1 MMTEHVLWYRRPAES
16 WNEALPLG
24 NGSLGA
30 MCFGGVTDALLR
42 LNDETVWSGSPAS
55 ELASPIVTA
64 DEARDAL
71 AAARQAV
78 AEGHEDE
85 ADRQVRRLQ
94 HRHAQSYLPL
104 ADLRFRIDGAD
115 AAEVTDHRR
124 ELDLRTATHTAAGTL
139 AGNRVHHRT
148 WISAPHRVLVH
159 ELESDD
165 PIDVRVEI
173 DTPLRE
179 LGRVEN
185 DSATTLLVQAP
196 SDVTPPHDDVDE
208 PVVYEEGAPA
218 VRGALHVR
226 ILTDGT
232 LVRGGRVLRA
242 TRVTVVL
249 ASATTFTGMGRMPE
263 GTERAAARRATELV
277 NAAVSAGL
285 DAVRTAQLRD
295 HAALYDRAELVLD
308 GDPDATD
315 SDVTERD
322 TAERLRDLA
331 VDGAVDVGRDPGM
344 AALLFHYGRYLLV
357 CSSRPG
363 GLPATLQGIWNQDV
377 RPEWSSNYTTNINVE
392 MNYWAAHTTNL
403 SETEEPLLGLL
414 DALADSGAETARRL
428 YDAPGWVAHHNTDAW
443 GYTQPVG
450 AGRHDAAWAFW
461 PTAALWLCLHLAERE
476 AFGVTNRAERM
487 RAFRLLRGA
496 TAFALSWTT
505 VSEDGVR
512 GTALSTS
519 PENVFR
525 TADGGAAAVA
535 ASATLD
541 IVLLRA
547 HLDAFVRVARLVGQD
562 DDPLVGEAVEA
573 RAQLPKIPI
582 DDDGSIVEWPGGR
595 EAVDP
600 HHRHLSPLV
609 FVYPGTEQLTDEAAA
624 ASSRFLDLREDES
637 TGWSL
642 AWKVALRARLSQPER
657 VDALLALVFRDMSVD
672 RGDQSGGLYDNMLA
686 AHPPFQIDGNLG
698 YTAGLAEC
706 LLQSHGDAIALL
718 PAWPA
723 SLGAG
728 SVRGLVARPGI
739 EVDLTWGAAGTVTSA
754 RARARVATAAG
765 THIFRHGTR
774 EFEAS
779 VTGSWGVLIGE

>member
-1 MMTEHVLWYRRPAES
+1 MTEHVLWYRRPAET

-24 NGSLGA
+24 NGALGA
-30 MCFGGVTDALLR
+30 MCFGGIADALLR

-55 ELASPIVTA
+55 ELAAPLVTA

-71 AAARQAV
+71 AAAREAV
-78 AEGHEDE
+78 ADGREDD
-85 ADRQVRRLQ
+85 ADLLVRRLQ
-94 HRHAQSYLPL
+94 HRHAQSFLPF
-104 ADLRFRIDGAD
+104 ADLRLRIDGAD
-115 AAEVTDHRR
+115 AAELTDYRR
-124 ELDLRTATHTAAGTL
+124 ELDLRTATHTAGGGL
-139 AGNRVHHRT
+139 DGNRVHHRT

-173 DTPLRE
+173 ETPLRE

-185 DSATTLLVQAP
+185 DAATTLLVQVP
-196 SDVTPPHDDVDE
+196 SDVTPPHDEVDE
-208 PVVYEEGAPA
+208 PVVYQEGAAA
-218 VRGALHVR
+218 VRGALHAR

-249 ASATTFTGMGRMPE
+249 ATATTFTGMGRMPE

-285 DAVRTAQLRD
+285 DEVRTAQLRD
-295 HAALYDRAELVLD
+295 HARLYDRAELTLAVA
-308 GDPDATD
+308 PESA
-315 SDVTERD
+315 EHD
-322 TAERLRDLA
+322 TAERLRALG
-331 VDGAVDVGRDPGM
+331 DGGSVDVARDPGM
-344 AALLFHYGRYLLV
+344 AALLFHYGRYLLL

-450 AGRHDAAWAFW
+450 DGEHDAAWAFW
-461 PTAALWLCLHLAERE
+461 PMAGLWLCLHLAERE
-476 AFGVTNRAERM
+476 AFGVTDRAERLQ
-487 RAFRLLRGA
+487 AFRLLRGA
-496 TAFALSWTT
+496 TAFALAWTA
-505 VSEDGVR
+505 VSDDGVR

-525 TADGGAAAVA
+525 TASGAAAAVSE
-535 ASATLD
+535 SATLD
-541 IVLLRA
+541 VVLLRA
-547 HLDAFVRVARLVGQD
+547 HLDAFVRVAHLVGQE
-562 DDPLVGEAVEA
+562 DDPLVAQAVEA
-573 RAQLPKIPI
+573 RAQLPGIPVV
-582 DDDGSIVEWPGGR
+582 DGTIAEWPGGH

-609 FVYPGTEQLTDEAAA
+609 FVYPGTEPLTEDLAAA
-624 ASSRFLDLREDES
+624 ASRFLDLREDES

-642 AWKVALRARLSQPER
+642 AWKIALRARLAQPER
-657 VDALLALVFRDMSVD
+657 VAVLLALVFRDMSVD

-706 LLQSHGDAIALL
+706 LLQSHGDEIALL
-718 PAWPA
+718 PALPA
-723 SLGAG
+723 ALGAG

-739 EVDLTWGAAGTVTSA
+739 EVDLAWDAAGAVTSA
-754 RARARVATAAG
+754 RARARVATAEGA
-765 THIFRHGTR
+765 HVFRHGDHR
-774 EFEAS
+774 MEA
-779 VTGSWGVLIGE
+779 VIGSAWSVLIGE

>member
-1 MMTEHVLWYRRPAES
+1 MTEHVLWYRRPAET

-24 NGSLGA
+24 NGALGA
-30 MCFGGVTDALLR
+30 MCFGGVADALLR

-55 ELASPIVTA
+55 ELAAPLVTA

-71 AAARQAV
+71 AAAREAV
-78 AEGHEDE
+78 ADGREDD
-85 ADRQVRRLQ
+85 ADLLVRRLQ
-94 HRHAQSYLPL
+94 HRHAQSFLPF
-104 ADLRFRIDGAD
+104 ADLRLRIDGAD
-115 AAEVTDHRR
+115 AAELTDYRR
-124 ELDLRTATHTAAGTL
+124 ELDLRTATHTAGGGL
-139 AGNRVHHRT
+139 DGNRVHHRT

-173 DTPLRE
+173 QTPLRE

-185 DSATTLLVQAP
+185 DAATTLLVQVP
-196 SDVTPPHDDVDE
+196 SDVTPPHDEVDE
-208 PVVYEEGAPA
+208 PVVYEEGAAA
-218 VRGALHVR
+218 VRGALHAR

-249 ASATTFTGMGRMPE
+249 ATATTFTGMGRMPE

-285 DAVRTAQLRD
+285 DEVRTAQLRD
-295 HAALYDRAELVLD
+295 HARLYDRAELTLAAA
-308 GDPDATD
+308 PESAQL
-315 SDVTERD
+315 D
-322 TAERLRDLA
+322 TAERLRALG
-331 VDGAVDVGRDPGM
+331 DGGSVDVARDPGP
-344 AALLFHYGRYLLV
+344 AALLFHYGRYLLL

-450 AGRHDAAWAFW
+450 DGEHDAAWAFW
-461 PTAALWLCLHLAERE
+461 PMAGLWLCLHLAERE
-476 AFGVTNRAERM
+476 AFGVTDRAERLQ
-487 RAFRLLRGA
+487 AFRLLRGA
-496 TAFALSWTT
+496 TAFALAWTA
-505 VSEDGVR
+505 VSDDGVR

-525 TADGGAAAVA
+525 TASGAAAAVSE
-535 ASATLD
+535 SATLD
-541 IVLLRA
+541 VVLLRA
-547 HLDAFVRVARLVGQD
+547 HLDAFVRVAHLVGQE
-562 DDPLVGEAVEA
+562 DDPLVAQAVEA
-573 RAQLPKIPI
+573 RAQLPGIPVV
-582 DDDGSIVEWPGGR
+582 DGTIAEWPGGR

-609 FVYPGTEQLTDEAAA
+609 FVYPGTEPLTEDLAAA
-624 ASSRFLDLREDES
+624 ASRFLDLREDES

-642 AWKVALRARLSQPER
+642 AWKIALRARLAQPER
-657 VDALLALVFRDMSVD
+657 VAALLALVFRDMSVD
-672 RGDQSGGLYDNMLA
+672 RGDHSGGLYDNMLA

-706 LLQSHGDAIALL
+706 LLQSHGDGIALL
-718 PAWPA
+718 PALPA
-723 SLGAG
+723 ALGAG

-739 EVDLTWGAAGTVTSA
+739 EVDLAWDADGVVTSA
-754 RARARVATAAG
+754 RARARSAGAEG
-765 THIFRHGTR
+765 THAFRHGDHR
-774 EFEAS
+774 MEA
-779 VTGSWGVLIGE
+779 VIGSAWSVLIGE

>member
-1 MMTEHVLWYRRPAES
+1 MTEHVLWYRRPAET

-24 NGSLGA
+24 NGALGA
-30 MCFGGVTDALLR
+30 MCFGGVADALLR

-55 ELASPIVTA
+55 ELAAPLVTA

-71 AAARQAV
+71 AAAREAV
-78 AEGHEDE
+78 ADGREDD
-85 ADRQVRRLQ
+85 ADLLVRRLQ
-94 HRHAQSYLPL
+94 HRHAQSFLPF
-104 ADLRFRIDGAD
+104 ADLRLRIDGAD
-115 AAEVTDHRR
+115 AAELTDYRR
-124 ELDLRTATHTAAGTL
+124 ELDLRTATHTAGGGL
-139 AGNRVHHRT
+139 DGNRVHHRT

-173 DTPLRE
+173 QTPLRE

-185 DSATTLLVQAP
+185 DAATTLLVQVP
-196 SDVTPPHDDVDE
+196 SDVTPPHDEVDE
-208 PVVYEEGAPA
+208 PVVYEEGAAA
-218 VRGALHVR
+218 VRGALHAR

-249 ASATTFTGMGRMPE
+249 ATATTFTGMGRMPE

-285 DAVRTAQLRD
+285 DEVRTAQLRD
-295 HAALYDRAELVLD
+295 HARLYDRAELTLAAA
-308 GDPDATD
+308 PESAQL
-315 SDVTERD
+315 D
-322 TAERLRDLA
+322 TAERLRALG
-331 VDGAVDVGRDPGM
+331 DGGSVDVARDPGP
-344 AALLFHYGRYLLV
+344 AALLFHYGRYLLL

-450 AGRHDAAWAFW
+450 DGEHDAAWAFW
-461 PTAALWLCLHLAERE
+461 PMAGLWLCLHLAERE
-476 AFGVTNRAERM
+476 AFGVTDRAERLQ
-487 RAFRLLRGA
+487 AFRLLRGA
-496 TAFALSWTT
+496 TAFALAWTT
-505 VSEDGVR
+505 VSDDGVR

-525 TADGGAAAVA
+525 TAGGASAAVSE
-535 ASATLD
+535 SATLD
-541 IVLLRA
+541 VVLLRA
-547 HLDAFVRVARLVGQD
+547 HLDAFVRAAHLVGQE
-562 DDPLVGEAVEA
+562 DDPLVAQAVEA
-573 RAQLPKIPI
+573 RAQLPGIPVV
-582 DDDGSIVEWPGGR
+582 DGTIAEWPGGR

-609 FVYPGTEQLTDEAAA
+609 FVYPGTEPLTEDLAAA
-624 ASSRFLDLREDES
+624 ASRFLDLREDES

-642 AWKVALRARLSQPER
+642 AWKIALRARLAQPER
-657 VDALLALVFRDMSVD
+657 VAALLALVFRDMSVD
-672 RGDQSGGLYDNMLA
+672 RGDQSGGLYDNLLA

-706 LLQSHGDAIALL
+706 LLQSHGDGIALL
-718 PAWPA
+718 PALPA
-723 SLGAG
+723 VLGAG
-728 SVRGLVARPGI
+728 AVRGLVARPGI
-739 EVDLTWGAAGTVTSA
+739 EVDLAWDAAGAVTSA
-754 RARARVATAAG
+754 RARARVATAEGA
-765 THIFRHGTR
+765 HVFRHGDHRIET
-774 EFEAS
+774 
-779 VTGSWGVLIGE
+779 VIGSAWSVLIGE

>member
-1 MMTEHVLWYRRPAES
+1 MTEHVLWYRRPAET

-24 NGSLGA
+24 NGALGA
-30 MCFGGVTDALLR
+30 MCFGGVADALLR

-55 ELASPIVTA
+55 ELAAPIVTA
-64 DEARDAL
+64 EQAREAL
-71 AAARQAV
+71 AAAREAV
-78 AEGHEDE
+78 ADGREDE
-85 ADRQVRRLQ
+85 ADVLVRRLQ
-94 HRHAQSYLPL
+94 HRHAQSFLPF
-104 ADLRFRIDGAD
+104 ADLRLRIDGAD
-115 AAEVTDHRR
+115 AAELTGYRR
-124 ELDLRTATHTAAGTL
+124 ELDLATATHSADGRL
-139 AGNRVHHRT
+139 DGNRVHHRT
-148 WISAPHRVLVH
+148 WISAPHQVLVH

-173 DTPLRE
+173 ETPLRE

-185 DSATTLLVQAP
+185 DAATTLLVQVP
-196 SDVTPPHDDVDE
+196 SDVTPPHDEVDQ
-208 PVVYEEGAPA
+208 PIVYDEDAPS
-218 VRGALHVR
+218 VRGALHLR

-249 ASATTFTGMGRMPE
+249 ATATTFTGMGRMPE

-277 NAAVSAGL
+277 NAAVSDGL
-285 DAVRTAQLRD
+285 DEVRTAQLRD
-295 HAALYDRAELVLD
+295 HARLYDRAELTLAPAPEAD
-308 GDPDATD
+308 DL
-315 SDVTERD
+315 D
-322 TAERLRDLA
+322 TAERLRALGEG
-331 VDGAVDVGRDPGM
+331 GAVDVARDPGM

-363 GLPATLQGIWNQDV
+363 GLPATLQGIWNQNV

-414 DALADSGAETARRL
+414 DALADSGGETARRL

-450 AGRHDAAWAFW
+450 DGRHDAAWAFW
-461 PTAALWLCLHLAERE
+461 PMAGLWLGLHLAERE
-476 AFGVTNRAERM
+476 AFGVTDRAERL

-496 TAFALSWTT
+496 TAFALAWTT
-505 VSEDGVR
+505 VSEEGLR

-525 TADGGAAAVA
+525 TASGGSAAVSE
-535 ASATLD
+535 SATLD
-541 IVLLRA
+541 VVLLRA
-547 HLDAFVRVARLVGQD
+547 HLDSFVRAAHLVGQE
-562 DDPLVGEAVEA
+562 DDPLVAQAIEA
-573 RAQLPKIPI
+573 RAQLPEIPVV
-582 DDDGSIVEWPGGR
+582 DGTIAEWPGGR

-600 HHRHLSPLV
+600 RHRHLSPLV
-609 FVYPGTEQLTDEAAA
+609 FVYPGTEPLTDELAAA
-624 ASSRFLDLREDES
+624 ASRFLDLREDES

-642 AWKVALRARLSQPER
+642 AWKIALRARLGQPER
-657 VDALLALVFRDMSVD
+657 VAALLELVFRDMSVD

-706 LLQSHGDAIALL
+706 LLQSHGDTIDLL
-718 PAWPA
+718 PALPA
-723 SLGAG
+723 ALGAG

-739 EVDLTWGAAGTVTSA
+739 EIDLAWDADGVVTSA
-754 RARARVATAAG
+754 RARARSTDAEGVRT
-765 THIFRHGTR
+765 FRSGDQR
-774 EFEAS
+774 IEAL
-779 VTGSWGVLIGE
+779 VGSTWSVLITE

>member
-1 MMTEHVLWYRRPAES
+1 MTEHVLWYRRPAET

-24 NGSLGA
+24 NGALGA
-30 MCFGGVTDALLR
+30 MCFGGVADALLR

-55 ELASPIVTA
+55 ELAAPLVTA

-71 AAARQAV
+71 AAAREAV
-78 AEGHEDE
+78 GDGREDD
-85 ADRQVRRLQ
+85 ADLLARRLQ
-94 HRHAQSYLPL
+94 HRHAQSFLPF
-104 ADLRFRIDGAD
+104 ADLRLRIDGAD
-115 AAEVTDHRR
+115 AAELTDYRR
-124 ELDLRTATHTAAGTL
+124 ELDLRTAIHTARGGL
-139 AGNRVHHRT
+139 DGNRVHHRT

-159 ELESDD
+159 ELESHD

-173 DTPLRE
+173 ETPLRE

-185 DSATTLLVQAP
+185 DAATTLLVQVP
-196 SDVTPPHDDVDE
+196 SDVTPPHDEVDE
-208 PVVYEEGAPA
+208 PVVYEEGAAA
-218 VRGALHVR
+218 VRGALHAR

-249 ASATTFTGMGRMPE
+249 ATATTFTAMGRMPE

-285 DAVRTAQLRD
+285 DEVRTAQLRD
-295 HAALYDRAELVLD
+295 HARLYDRAELTLAAA
-308 GDPDATD
+308 PESA
-315 SDVTERD
+315 ERD
-322 TAERLRDLA
+322 TAERLRALG
-331 VDGAVDVGRDPGM
+331 DGGSVDVARDPGM
-344 AALLFHYGRYLLV
+344 AALLFHYGRYLLL

-428 YDAPGWVAHHNTDAW
+428 YAAPGWVAHHNTDAW

-450 AGRHDAAWAFW
+450 DGEHDAAWAFW
-461 PTAALWLCLHLAERE
+461 PMAGLWLCLHLAERE
-476 AFGVTNRAERM
+476 AFGVTDRAERLQ
-487 RAFRLLRGA
+487 AFRLLRGA
-496 TAFALSWTT
+496 TAFALAWTT
-505 VSEDGVR
+505 VSDDGVR

-525 TADGGAAAVA
+525 TASGAPAAVS

-541 IVLLRA
+541 VVLLRA
-547 HLDAFVRVARLVGQD
+547 HLDAFVRVAHLVGQE
-562 DDPLVGEAVEA
+562 DDPLVAQAAEA
-573 RAQLPKIPI
+573 RAQLPEIPVV
-582 DDDGSIVEWPGGR
+582 DGTIAEWPGGR

-609 FVYPGTEQLTDEAAA
+609 FVYPGTEPLTEDLAAA
-624 ASSRFLDLREDES
+624 ASRFLDLREDES

-642 AWKVALRARLSQPER
+642 AWKIALRARLAQPER
-657 VDALLALVFRDMSVD
+657 VAALLALVFRDMSVD
-672 RGDQSGGLYDNMLA
+672 RGDQSGGLYDNLLA

-706 LLQSHGDAIALL
+706 LLQSHGDGIALL
-718 PAWPA
+718 PALPTA
-723 SLGAG
+723 LGAG

-739 EVDLTWGAAGTVTSA
+739 EVDLAWDAAGAVTSA
-754 RARARVATAAG
+754 RARARVATAEGA
-765 THIFRHGTR
+765 HVFRHGDHR
-774 EFEAS
+774 IEA
-779 VTGSWGVLIGE
+779 VIGSAWSVLIGN